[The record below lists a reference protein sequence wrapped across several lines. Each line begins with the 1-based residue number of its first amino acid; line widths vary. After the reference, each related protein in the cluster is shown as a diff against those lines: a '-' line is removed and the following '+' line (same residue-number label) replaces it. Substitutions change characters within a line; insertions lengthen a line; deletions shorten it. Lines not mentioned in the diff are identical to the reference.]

1 MHIPHTRIHSTETII
16 EKLAKRNLQ
25 LFIYTYIYIHTVKDL
40 LLQSQFVNIVE
51 NAQQKSLRAF

>member
-1 MHIPHTRIHSTETII
+1 MHMPHTQIHSTETII
-16 EKLAKRNLQ
+16 EKLAKRNLR

-51 NAQQKSLRAF
+51 NAQQKSLQAF

>member
-51 NAQQKSLRAF
+51 NAQQKSLQAF